1 MILVEVREHLVRE
14 SELGLDCCLDI
25 HFLVRVVVVVKC
37 LIKMRRISWLNVA
50 FNMLHA
56 SKDE

>member
-1 MILVEVREHLVRE
+1 MEVREHLVRE
-14 SELGLDCCLDI
+14 SKLGLDCCLDI
-25 HFLVRVVVVVKC
+25 HFLVRVVVVVRY
-37 LIKMRRISWLNVA
+37 LSKMRRISWWNVA